1 VCEPIPWD
9 TFRKEV
15 LRLYQSPSRRPATRA
30 KVRQVLK
37 EFDPICPS
45 TDKLDPAA
53 ISDWLAQHASRKSVT
68 NRSLLSALRR
78 AARYGAYKQWLN
90 NPFDFQRLDGWF
102 PADELTDV
110 DDEFARHRSEAE
122 IAAVLCQ
129 ADAEAH
135 AQTGEEGWAARRLRA
150 AVWTWAYTGAGAR
163 EVLGLRIQDVDLQAD
178 IIAIRSHPKRRLKTG
193 ARAAELSIAPPLKP
207 VLAGWVDECRSEWLF
222 PGRMRVGPWLTGGP
236 GYRPVDRVRQL
247 GERAGVRG
255 LTILA
260 FRHSVGTH
268 AERWGWGELELQ
280 RILRHSR
287 RKTQLAYRHRDRQL
301 MRQTVAR
308 IRWEHQTSSGGG

>member
-9 TFRKEV
+9 TFRTEV

-30 KVRQVLK
+30 KIRQVLD
-37 EFDPICPS
+37 EFGFICTS
-45 TDKLDPAA
+45 TAQLDPGA
-53 ISDWLAQHASRKSVT
+53 ISDWLALHARRKAVT

-78 AARYGAYKQWLN
+78 AARYGAYKHWVD

-102 PADELTDV
+102 PADELD
-110 DDEFARHRSEAE
+110 DIGDEFARHKSEAE
-122 IAAVLCQ
+122 IAAVLRR
-129 ADAEAH
+129 ADR
-135 AQTGEEGWAARRLRA
+135 EGQEGGWIERRLRA
-150 AVWTWAYTGAGAR
+150 AIWTWAYTGAGSR
-163 EVLGLRIQDVDLQAD
+163 EVLGLRVHDVDLEAD
-178 IIAIRSHPKRRLKTG
+178 IISFRSHPRRRLKTG

-207 VLAGWVDECRSEWLF
+207 VLAGWISECRSEWLF
-222 PGRMRVGPWLTGGP
+222 PGRRRHGPWLTGSP
-236 GYRPVDRVRQL
+236 RYRPVDRVRQL

-260 FRHSVGTH
+260 FRHSIGTH

-287 RKTQLAYRHRDRQL
+287 RKTQLAYRHRDRQI
-301 MRQTVAR
+301 MAGTVGR
-308 IRWEHQTSSGGG
+308 MHWELDPPVQK